1 MEGQKEVLGMWSS
14 PNAGAKFWL
23 NVLTEL
29 QNQGLRDIF
38 FSCVDGLSGFP
49 EALDNIYPRTTVQ
62 LCIVHMLRNSF
73 KFVGRKERNEVA
85 AELKKIYTADTA
97 EAAKAALVRFRKIY
111 DEGFPAIGKSC
122 EADWENLIPF
132 FDYPKEIRKDIY
144 TTNAIES
151 LNRSFRKISRNR
163 NLFPF
168 SEAVYK
174 LFYLVIKNISKKWT
188 MPIRNWP
195 AALNRFS
202 IEFED

>member
-1 MEGQKEVLGMWSS
+1 
-14 PNAGAKFWL
+14 
-23 NVLTEL
+23 
-29 QNQGLRDIF
+29 
-38 FSCVDGLSGFP
+38 
-49 EALDNIYPRTTVQ
+49 
-62 LCIVHMLRNSF
+62 MLRNSF
-73 KFVGRKERNEVA
+73 KFVGGEERNEVA

-132 FDYPKEIRKDIY
+132 FDYSKEIRKDIY

-174 LFYLVIKNISKKWT
+174 LFYLAIKNISKKWT

-195 AALNRFS
+195 ADLNRFS

>member
-1 MEGQKEVLGMWSS
+1 MWSS
-14 PNAGAKFWL
+14 PNAGAKLWL
-23 NVLTEL
+23 NLLTEL

-73 KFVGRKERNEVA
+73 KFVGRKERNE
-85 AELKKIYTADTA
+85 
-97 EAAKAALVRFRKIY
+97 AAKAALVRFRKIY

-122 EADWENLIPF
+122 EAYWENLIPF
-132 FDYPKEIRKDIY
+132 FDYSKEIRKDIY

>member
-1 MEGQKEVLGMWSS
+1 
-14 PNAGAKFWL
+14 
-23 NVLTEL
+23 
-29 QNQGLRDIF
+29 
-38 FSCVDGLSGFP
+38 
-49 EALDNIYPRTTVQ
+49 
-62 LCIVHMLRNSF
+62 MLRNSF
-73 KFVGRKERNEVA
+73 KFVGGEERNEVA
-85 AELKKIYTADTA
+85 AELKKIYTAVTA

-122 EADWENLIPF
+122 EAYWENLIPF
-132 FDYPKEIRKDIY
+132 FDYSKEIRKDIY

-151 LNRSFRKISRNR
+151 LNRSFRKIGRNR

-188 MPIRNWP
+188 MPIQNWP